1 MAFDATRNLWLI
13 LWANRDEYYN
23 DVLSLSLSLRSPRPI
38 RTSRCH
44 FTRLYSILLDYCL
57 ISVDWYRSFDDQQG
71 VHDYVVEQRSRF
83 FLMVSS
89 RRYQLHN
96 TCARTREI
104 FFFFFFFDPFARR
117 IHMYA
122 SNKLTRVAV
131 SISIS
136 AILFS
141 IPDRVNEIF
150 PFFFRRLPRKRIYK
164 IICTCFAR
172 FLMKG
177 LEA

>member
-1 MAFDATRNLWLI
+1 
-13 LWANRDEYYN
+13 
-23 DVLSLSLSLRSPRPI
+23 
-38 RTSRCH
+38 
-44 FTRLYSILLDYCL
+44 
-57 ISVDWYRSFDDQQG
+57 
-71 VHDYVVEQRSRF
+71 
-83 FLMVSS
+83 
-89 RRYQLHN
+89 
-96 TCARTREI
+96 
-104 FFFFFFFDPFARR
+104 
-117 IHMYA
+117 MYA

-141 IPDRVNEIF
+141 IPGSRVNEIF

-164 IICTCFAR
+164 IIYTCFAR